1 MSRGVAVS
9 SASSLQRNSKVPT
22 RLFSSAIVVVCAWS
36 SATTCARSCMPAD
49 GFRADRSA
57 RIRLAISVAA
67 ATWGV
72 AYKPSAAA
80 HTSRKKSRIPLRMKL
95 VAAVKGAVEEGPRKK
110 LRMPLRME
118 LVAAGEGAV
127 EEEPKS
133 GDPSVA
139 MLLLI

>member
-1 MSRGVAVS
+1 
-9 SASSLQRNSKVPT
+9 
-22 RLFSSAIVVVCAWS
+22 
-36 SATTCARSCMPAD
+36 MPAD

-95 VAAVKGAVEEGPRKK
+95 VAAVKGAVEEGPRKTLRMPFRMKLVAAVKGAVEEGPRKK
-110 LRMPLRME
+110 LRTPLRME
-118 LVAAGEGAV
+118 LVAAGKGAV

>member
-1 MSRGVAVS
+1 
-9 SASSLQRNSKVPT
+9 
-22 RLFSSAIVVVCAWS
+22 
-36 SATTCARSCMPAD
+36 
-49 GFRADRSA
+49 
-57 RIRLAISVAA
+57 
-67 ATWGV
+67 
-72 AYKPSAAA
+72 
-80 HTSRKKSRIPLRMKL
+80 MKL

-118 LVAAGEGAV
+118 LVAAGKGAV